1 MKTITLIVAL
11 LICFPELLPAQND
24 TMMFRRFYHAWI
36 FPVYGRQVKHGI
48 LLEVKD
54 SSILLTSSAKKKHLH
69 NGNFIINEIKSD
81 RIQNVVV
88 QSSKLYS
95 KGKMVGAISGVCAG
109 IAIGASQFARWNDYN
124 SFSSREGQNFENA
137 VEVFG
142 FILIT
147 CMSTASGIGIGAIAD
162 QIAKKRIR
170 IKGDQ
175 DWYDAAKPELMRLSL
190 LKITGDSLMALEYVK
205 RLPDSVTDIDGNKY
219 SMNALGGM
227 VWLGENLRTTRYANG
242 DTIPLVYGNEE
253 WRMLTTGAYC
263 NVTDRI
269 SIIRKLGR
277 LYNRAAV
284 MDRRNVCPKGWH
296 VPMYNDWLSLVSFF
310 GGENVAAPGL
320 RGYGTRLEFANLA
333 GYRSNDGDIIQ
344 PGLTGRFWWSD
355 RHEQEMTIGLVIS
368 KPEKNVSYTGKE
380 KGAGM
385 GMSVRCVRD
394 F

>member
-1 MKTITLIVAL
+1 
-11 LICFPELLPAQND
+11 
-24 TMMFRRFYHAWI
+24 MFRRFYHAWVY
-36 FPVYGRQVKHGI
+36 PVQGRLVKHGA

-54 SSILLTSSAKKKHLH
+54 SSILMTSSAKKKNLR
-69 NGNFIINEIKSD
+69 NGNFIVNEIKSY
-81 RIQNVVV
+81 RIQNVMV
-88 QSSKLYS
+88 QSSKAYS
-95 KGKMVGAISGVCAG
+95 KGKIIGAFSGVCAG
-109 IAIGASQFARWNDYN
+109 IAIGASQFARWNDHN
-124 SFSSREGQNFENA
+124 SFSSQEGQNFENA

-142 FILIT
+142 FILIA
-147 CMSTASGIGIGAIAD
+147 CVSTASGIGIGAIAD
-162 QIAKKRIR
+162 QIAKKRIA

-175 DWYDAAKPELMRLSL
+175 EWYDAAKPELTLLSL
-190 LKITGDSLMALEYVK
+190 RKITGDSLMAIKYVK
-205 RLPDSVTDIDGNKY
+205 RLPDSLTDIDGNRY
-219 SMNALGGM
+219 SLNALGGM

-242 DTIPLVYGNEE
+242 DTIPLVSGNETWE
-253 WRMLTTGAYC
+253 RLATGAYC
-263 NVTDRI
+263 NVTDRN
-269 SIIRKLGR
+269 SVIRKFGR
-277 LYNRAAV
+277 LYNREAAL
-284 MDRRNVCPKGWH
+284 DKRNVCPKGWH
-296 VPMYNDWLSLVSFF
+296 VPSYTEWQSLISFF